1 MRVSLVLL
9 ALGFLWSQASAL
21 TIYRIGGQSLPPPEL
36 DAPYEFVSLAW
47 ADADEARD
55 GQIKLVEV
63 EADFIHPQRLDPT
76 VNIAPQIYELDG
88 GTVFVMHSHTGW
100 TENLEDDDRFIF
112 DGDPETVYLGDGH
125 WPWGSIYFGGLS
137 LYYIFC

>member
-9 ALGFLWSQASAL
+9 VLGFLWSQASAL

-55 GQIKLVEV
+55 GQIKLVEA
-63 EADFIHPQRLDPT
+63 EADFIRPQRLDPT

-100 TENLEDDDRFIF
+100 TENLEGRRPLHLRWRSRNRLS
-112 DGDPETVYLGDGH
+112 GRRPLAVGLYLL
-125 WPWGSIYFGGLS
+125 WWTFPR
-137 LYYIFC
+137 